1 MINILILKAIIFL
14 NDQYF
19 NPKSNIIFLND
30 QYFNPKSNIILLN
43 DQYFNLKSNINFLK
57 LSIYVFCVFPLEH
70 TATNPAVIT
79 PNDLI

>member
-1 MINILILKAIIFL
+1 MINILILKA
-14 NDQYF
+14 
-19 NPKSNIIFLND
+19 IIFLND

-70 TATNPAVIT
+70 TATNPSVIT